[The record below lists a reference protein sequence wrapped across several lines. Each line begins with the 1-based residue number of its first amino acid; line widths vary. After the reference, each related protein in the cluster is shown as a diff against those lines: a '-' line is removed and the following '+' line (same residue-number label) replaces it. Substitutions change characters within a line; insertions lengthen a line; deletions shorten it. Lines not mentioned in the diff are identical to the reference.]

1 MALYVVPR
9 SEGPSVSPRSVRQLF
24 VCSNNG
30 IMVGSCANRNGMG
43 FRVGPFRFQAGR
55 ARFPAG
61 RKIIKLARSAALK
74 PTAARDLESRSKPCL
89 GRLFPKK
96 KTLKV
101 NRHFNERNKRKVK
114 SAFFAFFDFIFPGE
128 GQYGTVYRATATG
141 LRGQVQPCKVLRA
154 DCVLSI

>member
-1 MALYVVPR
+1 MPI
-9 SEGPSVSPRSVRQLF
+9 E
-24 VCSNNG
+24 
-30 IMVGSCANRNGMG
+30 M
-43 FRVGPFRFQAGR
+43 

-61 RKIIKLARSAALK
+61 RNIIKLALSAALK

-141 LRGQVQPCKVLRA
+141 LRGQVQPCKVLCRL
-154 DCVLSI
+154 CFEHLGEKTKKWTEEKKGRRSIMDGMNKI